1 MEIHWTRH
9 AIHRCWERM
18 LLDDDEKNM
27 GIFDEAI
34 RNNLDNMVVT
44 HKGLCI
50 PFKVKNQKYYVSVK
64 KEKDYL
70 VIVTMFHLNRT
81 GWLTEALLDN

>member
-1 MEIHWTRH
+1 
-9 AIHRCWERM
+9 
-18 LLDDDEKNM
+18 
-27 GIFDEAI
+27 
-34 RNNLDNMVVT
+34 MVVT

-64 KEKDYL
+64 KEKGYL

>member
-27 GIFDEAI
+27 GIFD
-34 RNNLDNMVVT
+34 
-44 HKGLCI
+44 KGLCI

-64 KEKDYL
+64 KEKGYL